1 MSRAGYKIL
10 IVEDEASMARAI
22 KDNLVAV
29 GYQVAMASNGEEGL
43 AQIAK
48 EDYNVVLLDISMPQM
63 DGMEMMKKMREV
75 SANKIIPIIIYTNMI
90 PDAAILHG
98 VSRDKPTYYLS
109 KTEHSIETLVG
120 KIDEVIG
127 VI

>member
-29 GYQVAMASNGEEGL
+29 GYQVAVASNGEEGL

-63 DGMEMMKKMREV
+63 DGMEMMKKLRE
-75 SANKIIPIIIYTNMI
+75 AGTNETIPIIIYTNMI

-98 VSRDKPTYYLS
+98 VARDKPTYYLS

-120 KIDEVIG
+120 KIDEIIG